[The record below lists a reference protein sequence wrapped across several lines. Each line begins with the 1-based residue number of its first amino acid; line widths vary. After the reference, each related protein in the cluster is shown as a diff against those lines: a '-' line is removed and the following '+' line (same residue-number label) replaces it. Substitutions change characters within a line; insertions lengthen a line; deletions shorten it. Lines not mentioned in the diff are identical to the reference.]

1 MFNYVLDRLKS
12 SIVVLFVVSIITF
25 FVLMIIPGNPAQL
38 ILGADA
44 TPEAI
49 QELHVAMGLDRPL
62 YQQYFSWLLD
72 LLKLDMGKS
81 YVYGESVTVLI
92 AKSIPV
98 TFSLSIFA
106 MIMAAFIA
114 FLFGMISAIKKDS
127 IADYFS
133 RSIMQLGAAIP
144 SFWIGMVFIV
154 YFGVRLK
161 IFPVSGFVPLEK
173 NFFRFIK
180 SITLPSLVLAIGEIG
195 TLLRIIRSSMLDSLK
210 QDYMDMARVKGLSS
224 FKIYIKYALRGA
236 LTAPLTIIGMQF
248 AKLAGGTV
256 VVETIFAL
264 PGLGR
269 LVLTAV
275 EHRDIVLLQG
285 LVMFITSTVI
295 IITLIVDISV
305 MFFNPRVKSFQ
316 QGDL

>member
-49 QELHVAMGLDRPL
+49 QELHAAMGLDKPL

-114 FLFGMISAIKKDS
+114 LLFGMISAIKKDS

-154 YFGVRLK
+154 YFGVKLK
-161 IFPVSGFVPLEK
+161 LFPVSGFIPFEV

-195 TLLRIIRSSMLDSLK
+195 TLLRIVRSSMLDSLK

>member
-72 LLKLDMGKS
+72 LLKLNMGKS

-154 YFGVRLK
+154 YFGVKLK
-161 IFPVSGFVPLEK
+161 IFPVSGFVPFEV

-195 TLLRIIRSSMLDSLK
+195 TLLRIVRSSMLDSLK

-285 LVMFITSTVI
+285 LVMFVTSTVI

>member
-1 MFNYVLDRLKS
+1 MLSYILNRLKS
-12 SIVVLFVVSIITF
+12 SIVVLFVVSVITF

-38 ILGADA
+38 ILGTDA
-44 TPEAI
+44 TPEMI
-49 QELHVAMGLDRPL
+49 RELQAAMGLDRPL
-62 YQQYFSWLLD
+62 YQRYISWLLD

-92 AKSIPV
+92 TRAIPV
-98 TFSLSIFA
+98 TFSISIFA
-106 MIMAAFIA
+106 MILATFIA
-114 FLFGMISAIKKDS
+114 FGLGMISAIKKNS
-127 IADYFS
+127 IIDYFS

-154 YFGVRLK
+154 YFGIRLK
-161 IFPVSGFVPLEK
+161 ILPVSGFVPIEQGFLK
-173 NFFRFIK
+173 FIK
-180 SITLPSLVLAIGEIG
+180 SIFLPSLVLAIGEVG

-210 QDYMDMARVKGLSS
+210 QDYMDMAIVKGLSNR
-224 FKIYIKYALRGA
+224 KIYIKYALRGA
-236 LTAPLTIIGMQF
+236 LTAPLTIIGMQL

-295 IITLIVDISV
+295 IITLFVDILV
-305 MFFNPRVKSFQ
+305 MILNPRIKSFH
-316 QGDL
+316 QGE

>member
-154 YFGVRLK
+154 YFGVKLK
-161 IFPVSGFVPLEK
+161 LFPVSGFIPFEV

-195 TLLRIIRSSMLDSLK
+195 TLLRIVRSSMLDSLK

>member
-1 MFNYVLDRLKS
+1 MLSYVLDRLKS
-12 SIVVLFVVSIITF
+12 SILVLFVVSIITF

-38 ILGADA
+38 ILGTDA

-49 QELHVAMGLDRPL
+49 AELHTAMGLDKPL
-62 YQQYFSWLLD
+62 YQQYLSWLLE
-72 LLKLDMGKS
+72 LFKLDMGNS
-81 YVYGESVTVLI
+81 YVYGESVAVLI
-92 AKSIPV
+92 ARSIPV
-98 TFSLSIFA
+98 TFSISIFA
-106 MIMAAFIA
+106 MTMAVFIA
-114 FLFGMISAIKKDS
+114 FLFGMLSAINKNS
-127 IADYFS
+127 ITDYFS

-154 YFGVRLK
+154 YFGVKHK
-161 IFPVSGFVPLEK
+161 ILPVSGFVPIK
-173 NFFRFIK
+173 QSFTGFIR
-180 SITLPSLVLAIGEIG
+180 SVFLPSIVLAIGEVG
-195 TLLRIIRSSMLDSLK
+195 TLLRIVRSSMLNSLK
-210 QDYMDMARVKGLSS
+210 QDYMDMAKVKGLGAG
-224 FKIYIKYALRGA
+224 KIYIKYALRGA

-285 LVMFITSTVI
+285 LVMFITSTVVF
-295 IITLIVDISV
+295 ITLIVDILV
-305 MFFNPRVKSFQ
+305 MLLNPRIKSFH
-316 QGDL
+316 QGE

>member
-1 MFNYVLDRLKS
+1 MLSYVLNRFKS
-12 SIVVLFVVSIITF
+12 AIVVLFVVSIITF

-38 ILGADA
+38 ILGTDA
-44 TPEAI
+44 TPEMI
-49 QELHVAMGLDRPL
+49 EDLHAAMGLDKPL
-62 YQQYFSWLLD
+62 YQQYLGWLLN
-72 LLKLDMGKS
+72 LLNLNMGKS
-81 YVYGESVTVLI
+81 YVYGESVRTLI
-92 AKSIPV
+92 TKSLPV
-98 TFSLSIFA
+98 TISISIFA
-106 MIMAAFIA
+106 MAMAVFIA
-114 FLFGMISAIKKDS
+114 FFFGMISAIKRNS
-127 IADYFS
+127 IIDYFS

-161 IFPVSGFVPLEK
+161 IFPVSGFVPIEQS
-173 NFFRFIK
+173 FVRFIK
-180 SITLPSLVLAIGEIG
+180 SIFLPSVVLAIGEVG

-210 QDYMDMARVKGLSS
+210 QDYMDMAKVKGLSAG
-224 FKIYIKYALRGA
+224 KIYIKYALRGA

-295 IITLIVDISV
+295 FITLIVDILV
-305 MFFNPRVKSFQ
+305 MFLNPRIKSFH
-316 QGDL
+316 QGE

>member
-1 MFNYVLDRLKS
+1 MLSYILDRLKS
-12 SIVVLFVVSIITF
+12 SIVVLFVVSLITF

-38 ILGADA
+38 ILGTDA

-49 QELHVAMGLDRPL
+49 AELHEAMGLNRPL
-62 YQQYFSWLLD
+62 YEQYISWLLN

-81 YVYGESVTVLI
+81 YVYGESVTLLI
-92 AKSIPV
+92 ARSIPV
-98 TFSLSIFA
+98 TFSISIFA
-106 MIMAAFIA
+106 MLMAVFIA
-114 FLFGMISAIKKDS
+114 FLLGMISAIKKNS
-127 IADYFS
+127 IIDYFS

-154 YFGVRLK
+154 YFGVKLK
-161 IFPVSGFVPLEK
+161 ILPVSGFVPLEDGFVK
-173 NFFRFIK
+173 LIR
-180 SITLPSLVLAIGEIG
+180 SIFLPSLVLAIGETG

-210 QDYMDMARVKGLSS
+210 QDYMDMARVKGLKAG
-224 FKIYIKYALRGA
+224 KIYIKYALRGA

-248 AKLAGGTV
+248 AKLAGGTT

-264 PGLGR
+264 PGIGR

-295 IITLIVDISV
+295 FITLVVDILV
-305 MFFNPRVKSFQ
+305 MLLNPRIKHFN
-316 QGDL
+316 QGEE

>member
-72 LLKLDMGKS
+72 LLKLNMGKS

-154 YFGVRLK
+154 YFGVKLK
-161 IFPVSGFVPLEK
+161 LFPVSGFIPFEV

-285 LVMFITSTVI
+285 LVMFVTSTVI

>member
-1 MFNYVLDRLKS
+1 
-12 SIVVLFVVSIITF
+12 
-25 FVLMIIPGNPAQL
+25 
-38 ILGADA
+38 
-44 TPEAI
+44 
-49 QELHVAMGLDRPL
+49 
-62 YQQYFSWLLD
+62 
-72 LLKLDMGKS
+72 MGKS

-154 YFGVRLK
+154 YFGVKLK
-161 IFPVSGFVPLEK
+161 LFPVSGFVPFEV

>member
-1 MFNYVLDRLKS
+1 MLSYVLDRFKS
-12 SIVVLFVVSIITF
+12 SIVVLLVVSIITF

-38 ILGADA
+38 ILGTDA

-49 QELHVAMGLDRPL
+49 AELHAAMGLDRPM
-62 YQQYFSWLLD
+62 YQQYLSWLLN
-72 LLKLDMGKS
+72 LFKLDMGTS
-81 YVYGESVTVLI
+81 YVYGESVTALI
-92 AKSIPV
+92 ARSIPV
-98 TFSLSIFA
+98 TFSISTFA
-106 MIMAAFIA
+106 MAIAVFIA
-114 FLFGMISAIKKDS
+114 FLFGMTSAIKKNS
-127 IADYFS
+127 VIDYFS

-154 YFGVRLK
+154 YFGVKLK
-161 IFPVSGFVPLEK
+161 VLPVSGFVPIERNLAG
-173 NFFRFIK
+173 FIR
-180 SITLPSLVLAIGEIG
+180 SIFLPSLVLAIGEVG

-210 QDYMDMARVKGLSS
+210 QDYMYMARVKGLSAG
-224 FKIYIKYALRGA
+224 KTYIKYALRGA
-236 LTAPLTIIGMQF
+236 LTAPLTIMGMQF

-264 PGLGR
+264 PGIGR

-285 LVMFITSTVI
+285 LVMFVTSTVI

>member
-154 YFGVRLK
+154 YFGVKLK
-161 IFPVSGFVPLEK
+161 LFPVSGFIPFEV

-285 LVMFITSTVI
+285 LVMFVTSTVI

>member
-1 MFNYVLDRLKS
+1 MLTYILDRLRS

-38 ILGADA
+38 ILGTDA

-49 QELHVAMGLDRPL
+49 AELQEAMGLNRPL
-62 YQQYFSWLLD
+62 YQQYLSWLLD
-72 LLKLDMGKS
+72 LFKLDMGKS

-92 AKSIPV
+92 ARSIPV
-98 TFSLSIFA
+98 TFSISIFA
-106 MIMAAFIA
+106 MFMAVFTA
-114 FLFGMISAIKKDS
+114 FLLGMISAIKKNS
-127 IADYFS
+127 IIDYFS

-154 YFGVRLK
+154 YLGVRYK
-161 IFPVSGFVPLEK
+161 VFPVSGFVSIEDS
-173 NFFRFIK
+173 FVGFMK
-180 SITLPSLVLAIGEIG
+180 SIFMPSLVLAIGEIG

-210 QDYMDMARVKGLSS
+210 QDYMDMAKVKGLRPG
-224 FKIYIKYALRGA
+224 KIYIKYALRGA

-248 AKLAGGTV
+248 AKLAGGTT

-264 PGLGR
+264 PGIGR
-269 LVLTAV
+269 LVFNAV

-295 IITLIVDISV
+295 FITLIVDILV
-305 MFFNPRVKSFQ
+305 MFLNPRIKSFN
-316 QGDL
+316 QGEL